1 MKSFWKAGGQ
11 VESKTTSAA
20 ARPDDSPK
28 VQAVVTKKA
37 VRKLSCWG
45 GSGTAGEA
53 EGVSSPS
60 VSPAS
65 DRIKATSGAV
75 VSDSHQ
81 HQVCPFSS
89 SLCFIAYAS
98 RACKLLFISSYA
110 MAIVLLGQNIQV
122 SPVNTACI
130 VAARRQPQGVRIP
143 MGRHD
148 EGQLHYKHCNS
159 AQSGDL

>member
-11 VESKTTSAA
+11 VESKTPSAA
-20 ARPDDSPK
+20 AQPDNSPK
-28 VQAVVTKKA
+28 VQAVLTKKA

-53 EGVSSPS
+53 EDVSSPS

-65 DRIKATSGAV
+65 DRINATSGAV

-81 HQVCPFSS
+81 HEVSPFSS

-110 MAIVLLGQNIQV
+110 TATMLLGQNIQAF
-122 SPVNTACI
+122 PVNTACI
-130 VAARRQPQGVRIP
+130 IAARRQPQRGCNP
-143 MGRHD
+143 MG
-148 EGQLHYKHCNS
+148 
-159 AQSGDL
+159 